1 MVMVKMIL
9 DGAGAL
15 QFIKWNHI
23 ESYSF
28 SNSPSIF
35 LPLTA
40 IAYRE
45 TLI

>member
-1 MVMVKMIL
+1 MSSTVMVKVIL

-15 QFIKWNHI
+15 HFIKQNHI

-35 LPLTA
+35 L
-40 IAYRE
+40 IM
-45 TLI
+45 